1 MTITPEQ
8 LIAMLPLLVV
18 ILTVVVV
25 MLSIAWRRDH
35 FTIATLT
42 ATGFIIALGSLYYVN
57 ALGVV
62 DVTTLYHV
70 DGYSSFFTALTIIA
84 GLGTVAFAYP
94 WLEGYQDNKEEFY
107 MLVAIAVIGGILL
120 SSAHHLASMFIGI
133 ELLTLPLFG
142 LIGYTF
148 QQRPSLEASIKYML
162 LSAAASSFLLFGM
175 ALLYAEAGNLSF
187 TAMGQSLSDSN
198 IHKPLVLAGLGMM
211 LVGIGFKLS
220 LFPFQLWTP
229 DVYQGAPAPTGAFL
243 ATASK
248 IGIFAVVMRLFLEA
262 PAADSE
268 TLRMILGFMA
278 IASILFG
285 NIMALTQKNV
295 KRLLGYSSVSHLGY
309 LLVALIVLQY
319 SPILAQETAEIY
331 LAGYLF
337 ASLGAFG
344 AIAVASSPYNKGE
357 LESLE
362 DYRGL
367 FWRRPVAAIVMSL
380 MMLSLAGVPITLGF
394 IGKLYVI
401 LAGIDSSLWWLTG
414 MVVLG
419 SAIGLFYYLRAAA
432 IVFLRKPDNDN
443 APAVTTTS
451 QNMATLITLVCAII
465 VIVLGVWPQPL
476 IELTRFAIIAPAIN

>member
-1 MTITPEQ
+1 MTINPQQ
-8 LIAMLPLLVV
+8 LTALLPLLIVG
-18 ILTVVVV
+18 LTVVVV
-25 MLSIAWRRDH
+25 MLSIAWRRCH
-35 FTIATLT
+35 FTIAALT
-42 ATGFIIALGSLYYVN
+42 AIGLIIALGSLYFVN
-57 ALGVV
+57 AYGVG

-70 DGYSSFFTALTIIA
+70 DGYSNFFAALTIIA
-84 GLGTVAFAYP
+84 GLGTITFAYP

-107 MLVAIAVIGGILL
+107 MLVLIAVSGGILL
-120 SSAHHLASMFIGI
+120 ASAHHFASMFIGI

-142 LIGYTF
+142 LIGYAF

-187 TAMGQSLSDSN
+187 AAMGQSLSDSN
-198 IHKPLVLAGLGMM
+198 IHKPLVLAGLGML

-248 IGIFAVVMRLFLEA
+248 IGIFAVVMRLFFEA

-268 TLRMILGFMA
+268 TLRLILGFMA

-285 NIMALTQKNV
+285 NIMALMQKNV

-319 SPILAQETAEIY
+319 NPILAQETAEIY

-357 LESLE
+357 LESIE

-367 FWRRPVAAIVMSL
+367 FWRRPVAAVVMSL

-401 LAGIDSSLWWLTG
+401 IAGINSSLWWLTG
-414 MVVLG
+414 TVVLG
-419 SAIGLFYYLRAAA
+419 SAIGLYYYLRAAA
-432 IVFLRKPDNDN
+432 IVFLRKADNDN
-443 APAVTTTS
+443 TPIINSTS
-451 QNMATLITLVCAII
+451 QNMATFVALICAII
-465 VIVLGVWPQPL
+465 VIALGVWPQPL
-476 IELTRFAIIAPAIN
+476 IELTQFSVIAQALN

>member
-1 MTITPEQ
+1 
-8 LIAMLPLLVV
+8 
-18 ILTVVVV
+18 
-25 MLSIAWRRDH
+25 
-35 FTIATLT
+35 
-42 ATGFIIALGSLYYVN
+42 
-57 ALGVV
+57 
-62 DVTTLYHV
+62 
-70 DGYSSFFTALTIIA
+70 
-84 GLGTVAFAYP
+84 
-94 WLEGYQDNKEEFY
+94 
-107 MLVAIAVIGGILL
+107 
-120 SSAHHLASMFIGI
+120 
-133 ELLTLPLFG
+133 
-142 LIGYTF
+142 
-148 QQRPSLEASIKYML
+148 
-162 LSAAASSFLLFGM
+162 M

-285 NIMALTQKNV
+285 NIMALTQKSV

-319 SPILAQETAEIY
+319 SPVLAQETAEIY

-344 AIAVASSPYNKGE
+344 AIAVASSPYHE
-357 LESLE
+357 SEMDSLE

-367 FWRRPVAAIVMSL
+367 FWRRPVVAVVMSL

-401 LAGIDSSLWWLTG
+401 IAGISSSLWWLTG

-443 APAVTTTS
+443 TPAISTTS
-451 QNMATLITLVCAII
+451 QNMATFVALICAIV
-465 VIVLGVWPQPL
+465 VIALGVWPQPL
-476 IELTRFAIIAPAIN
+476 IELTNFAIIAPAVN